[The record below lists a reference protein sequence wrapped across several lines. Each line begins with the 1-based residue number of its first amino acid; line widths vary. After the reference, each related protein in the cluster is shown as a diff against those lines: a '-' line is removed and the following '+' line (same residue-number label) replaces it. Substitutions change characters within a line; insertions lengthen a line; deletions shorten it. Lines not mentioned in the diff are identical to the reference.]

1 MFSLF
6 SKIFRL
12 RQRAV
17 SQSSIAAVT
26 LVAMTSLAA
35 AQGHG
40 QEAGPYARL
49 YGGLSSVEG
58 MSFADAST
66 ADLDLDGG
74 SGVTY
79 GAAFG
84 YAFDSGQGFGRLRLE
99 ADFARSEANF
109 DGVFR
114 ENVQVFV
121 PCGEI
126 SGSPCLD
133 GTVDGEY
140 EGLSAIAMAF
150 YDFNTG
156 SALRPYIGAG
166 VGVLDVDLEATTPGA
181 LNAGAT
187 TPFALVD
194 GSSTELATRVA
205 AGVAYDAGMFDVTLG
220 YSWTRSGRANL
231 GGQGAFTTFGFAPRV
246 NVHSFTLG
254 ARINF

>member
-12 RQRAV
+12 RQRTAA
-17 SQSSIAAVT
+17 QSSVAAVT

-35 AQGHG
+35 AQDP
-40 QEAGPYARL
+40 GPYARI

-58 MSFADAST
+58 MSFADPAT

-84 YAFDSGQGFGRLRLE
+84 YAFGRGQGFGGLRLE
-99 ADFARSEANF
+99 ADIALSEADL
-109 DGVFR
+109 DGTFQ

-126 SGSPCLD
+126 SNSPCLD

-140 EGLSAIAMAF
+140 EGLSAIAMAY
-150 YDFNTG
+150 YDFDTG
-156 SALRPYIGAG
+156 SALTPYIGAG
-166 VGVLDVDLEATTPGA
+166 LGLIDVELEATTPGA
-181 LNAGAT
+181 LNDGPT

-194 GSSTELATRVA
+194 GSSTELATRLA
-205 AGVAYDAGMFDVTLG
+205 AGVAYDAGSFDVTLG
-220 YSWTRSGRANL
+220 YSWTRSGKADL
-231 GGQGAFTTFGFAPRV
+231 GGQGAYTTFAFDPRV

-254 ARINF
+254 ARVNF

>member
-6 SKIFRL
+6 TKIFRL
-12 RQRAV
+12 RQRAAA
-17 SQSSIAAVT
+17 QSSIAAVT
-26 LVAMTSLAA
+26 LMAMTSLAA
-35 AQGHG
+35 AQ
-40 QEAGPYARL
+40 ESGPYARL

-84 YAFDSGQGFGRLRLE
+84 YAFGSGLRLE
-99 ADFARSEANF
+99 ADFARSEADL
-109 DGVFR
+109 DGTFQ

-133 GTVDGEY
+133 GTVEGDY

-150 YDFNTG
+150 YDFDTG

-166 VGVLDVDLEATTPGA
+166 LGLLDVDLEATTPGA
-181 LNAGAT
+181 LNAGPT

-194 GSSTELATRVA
+194 GSSTELATRLA
-205 AGVAYDAGMFDVTLG
+205 AGVAYDAGAFDVTLG
-220 YSWTRSGRANL
+220 YNWTRSGRANL

>member
-6 SKIFRL
+6 TKIFRL
-12 RQRAV
+12 RQRPVAV
-17 SQSSIAAVT
+17 SSIAAVT
-26 LVAMTSLAA
+26 LVAMTSLTGA
-35 AQGHG
+35 
-40 QEAGPYARL
+40 QEAGPYARI

-58 MSFADAST
+58 MSFADPAT

-84 YAFDSGQGFGRLRLE
+84 YAFGTGLRIE
-99 ADFARSEANF
+99 ADIARSEADL
-109 DGVFR
+109 DGTFQ
-114 ENVQVFV
+114 ENVQAFV

-126 SGSPCLD
+126 SNSPCLD

-140 EGLSAIAMAF
+140 EGLSAIAMAY

-156 SALRPYIGAG
+156 SALTPYIGAG
-166 VGVLDVDLEATTPGA
+166 LGLIDVELEATTPGA
-181 LNAGAT
+181 LNDGPT

-194 GSSTELATRVA
+194 GSSSELATRLA
-205 AGVAYDAGMFDVTLG
+205 AGVAYDAGSFDLTLG
-220 YSWTRSGRANL
+220 YSWTRSGKADL
-231 GGQGAFTTFGFAPRV
+231 GGQGAYTTFAFDPRV

-254 ARINF
+254 ARVSF